1 MKRNR
6 LYFLAWRA
14 ARSLPSRERDVDGAW
29 ERVRPRRRRL
39 ALQLAR
45 YAAAV
50 AVVAGVAIPAWF
62 HFSREGV
69 AIVTTAGPARP
80 EFVLPGGERIL
91 LDAAGERQASE
102 LVGVRFAPDSARGL
116 TRLDARPSG
125 KRDSSSYH
133 QLNIPKGCEYVLRL
147 PDGSLAWLNSE
158 TTLRFP
164 LAFAGGDRTVYLE
177 GEAYFEVT
185 RDESAPFRVVCGEK
199 VVTVL
204 GTRFNVSAY
213 ADDPAWHATL
223 VEGSVLVSCR
233 GVERELSPSRQC
245 AIDNATGEMTV
256 TTVESSLY
264 TSWMD
269 EQVYFKGS
277 TLEEIVKK
285 LSRWYDFSIAYE
297 DEEIKT
303 LKFRG
308 GINKNRP
315 LEETLRHLEGTTDI
329 SFIVDGKRVTAR
341 KARN

>member
-1 MKRNR
+1 MKRDR
-6 LYFLAWRA
+6 FYFLAWRA
-14 ARSLPSRERDVDGAW
+14 ARSLSSRERDVDGAW
-29 ERVRPRRRRL
+29 ERVRPRGRL
-39 ALQLAR
+39 LAARLAR

-50 AVVAGVAIPAWF
+50 ALVAGAAIPAWL
-62 HFSREGV
+62 HLSREDEV
-69 AIVTTAGPARP
+69 VVVTARAARP

-91 LDAAGERQASE
+91 LDGAGERRASE
-102 LVGVRFAPDSARGL
+102 LTGARFVPDSVHGL
-116 TRLDARPSG
+116 TRLDARSSG
-125 KRDSSSYH
+125 NRDSSSYH
-133 QLNIPKGCEYVLRL
+133 QLDIPKGCEYALRL

-164 LAFAGGDRTVYLE
+164 LAFAGGDRSVYLE
-177 GEAYFEVT
+177 GEAYFEVA
-185 RDESAPFRVVCGEK
+185 RDESAPFRVICGEK

-223 VEGSVLVSCR
+223 VEGRVLVSCR

-256 TTVESSLY
+256 ATVETSLY

-269 EQVYFKGS
+269 DQVYFKGS

-285 LSRWYDFSIAYE
+285 LSRWYDFSIVYE
-297 DEEIKT
+297 DEEVKG

-308 GINKNRP
+308 GIDKNRP

-329 SFIVDGKRVTAR
+329 SFLVEGKRVTAR